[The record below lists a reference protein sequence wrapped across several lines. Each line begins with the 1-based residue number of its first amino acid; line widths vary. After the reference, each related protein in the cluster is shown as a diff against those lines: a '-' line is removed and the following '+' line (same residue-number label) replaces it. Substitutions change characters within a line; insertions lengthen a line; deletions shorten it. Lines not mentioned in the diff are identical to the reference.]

1 MSPKEIFEFLKDNLS
16 LDIDSDYGRDYG
28 RNGLET
34 NKYYTIK
41 LNLTNPETN
50 ETVNISTISLSLD
63 GS

>member
-1 MSPKEIFEFLKDNLS
+1 MTQQEIFDFIKNNLS

-34 NKYYTIK
+34 YKYYKIV
-41 LNLTNPETN
+41 LNLYNPETQN
-50 ETVNISTISLSLD
+50 AEVISSVTLSLD

>member
-1 MSPKEIFEFLKDNLS
+1 MFEFIKDNLS

-28 RNGLET
+28 RNGLEI